1 MPYVRSIATLVVL
14 TSASSAIIDFVFKAS
29 ARESFGSGPDLLR
42 FFALF
47 YGGIQVLSFLV
58 HTQSAPILRW
68 LGVSGT
74 LSALP
79 GSLAAGSA
87 IALVIPGWITLTA
100 LRGMDSVVR
109 NSLFRSVY
117 ELLFIPM
124 DARTRNRAKAVLD
137 VICDRIGE
145 AAGSGIVQVVL
156 IAGLAAR
163 MPLLMTT
170 AMILAAVA
178 FQTSRRFG
186 RLYLDLI
193 EHELVKHRG
202 SPPVSLVSEA
212 GWTLVQVPEDSAPR
226 SAAAPESAAA
236 RRPPPV
242 LDAQL
247 QTLADLR
254 SRDAGRVT
262 SALSRGSA
270 LDRVHIAAAIELLAW
285 DEVLPEAR
293 AALKHAAPAHLG
305 MLVDALLDPATDFV
319 IRRRVPRL
327 LGDVVSERSLSG
339 LIDGLGDLRFEV
351 RFHCSRAIARLLEKD
366 PRLSIDRT
374 RMIGVIEREL
384 SVPPQKWRGYRLLD
398 RPDAEPEPG
407 ETREFPDDASRFLEY
422 IFQLLSTVVPREPLD
437 AAVRGV
443 RSPHAGVRG
452 LATEYLDQVLP
463 PAVLHRLRELLPPT

>member
-1 MPYVRSIATLVVL
+1 
-14 TSASSAIIDFVFKAS
+14 
-29 ARESFGSGPDLLR
+29 
-42 FFALF
+42 
-47 YGGIQVLSFLV
+47 
-58 HTQSAPILRW
+58 
-68 LGVSGT
+68 
-74 LSALP
+74 
-79 GSLAAGSA
+79 
-87 IALVIPGWITLTA
+87 
-100 LRGMDSVVR
+100 
-109 NSLFRSVY
+109 
-117 ELLFIPM
+117 
-124 DARTRNRAKAVLD
+124 VLD

-212 GWTLVQVPEDSAPR
+212 GWTLLQVPDDSAPR
-226 SAAAPESAAA
+226 SAAAHGSAAA

-262 SALSRGSA
+262 SALSHGSA

-327 LGDVVSERSLSG
+327 LGDVASERSLSG

-463 PAVLHRLRELLPPT
+463 PAVVHRLRELLPPT